1 LLLLPGSAAAET
13 VAFVAPGEAPTRSA
27 RRAVLRCHELVEGN
41 EDLATLESR
50 ELRRALA
57 GLPATGDGDDPLA
70 DVRQLVREAGGDEGR
85 EALQQLGHRL
95 EIDLLITVRQAGE
108 ELEYRGFNVERGA
121 YYRGTHMAVAVA
133 PPEEEDIIGF
143 ILPRA
148 RAIASETDEREG
160 EQEGEA
166 EEEGSERRSIWGRWW
181 VWVLIGGAV
190 AGVAVVA
197 YVAAP
202 SEVEDHGVTLRIQVP

>member
-1 LLLLPGSAAAET
+1 MPSWIVVSVIVTTPAGSNTTSAQLFTVYPSHSLT
-13 VAFVAPGEAPTRSA
+13 VAVEPSAGVDVA
-27 RRAVLRCHELVEGN
+27 EL
-41 EDLATLESR
+41 
-50 ELRRALA
+50 
-57 GLPATGDGDDPLA
+57 
-70 DVRQLVREAGGDEGR
+70 
-85 EALQQLGHRL
+85 H
-95 EIDLLITVRQAGE
+95 
-108 ELEYRGFNVERGA
+108 
-121 YYRGTHMAVAVA
+121 
-133 PPEEEDIIGF
+133 
-143 ILPRA
+143 
-148 RAIASETDEREG
+148 REG